1 MCLHLG
7 QLPKALIRGAG
18 LRTEWQVPFAFPFVT
33 RESTHSAL
41 LKGVGV
47 MQDDYKNLG
56 RVPSALGL
64 CFPVASGTFL
74 SLTLAILVIVNYLTD

>member
-1 MCLHLG
+1 MLTSG
-7 QLPKALIRGAG
+7 AASTNPGAG

-74 SLTLAILVIVNYLTD
+74 SLTLAILVTVNYLTD